1 MKKKV
6 LSAIIAG
13 TLVFGT
19 ILPVVPL
26 SATPSVSEEVQVVQ
40 NKYGDLQAKVNE
52 LEEKVQIL
60 DNQISPLA
68 EKINQN
74 NNEIE
79 KINQEIDTT
88 KKDIEQTKKD
98 IAEKEDILGERLR
111 ELYKSGGQ
119 TSLISLIFGSNSLS
133 DLLSRVDS
141 ASRIVKLDNQVIDEV
156 VEKKDKLD
164 EKVSELKDKNDEI
177 VKINEDTQKQKDEL
191 DKKKAEQ
198 QLLVDEANAEREKY
212 ISENLIP
219 IERDMVKPQVDVC
232 SNSNS
237 SLDQLI
243 AARDQLRA
251 IRNASQIKSEVVD
264 KEVVDAIENA
274 KTLIS
279 QKEAAQAA
287 AVQPN
292 RGTGVTASGTAGSI
306 LSEAYKHL
314 GKSYVWG
321 ATGPNTFDCSGF
333 TSYVYSKVT
342 GRYIGRTTY
351 DQINAGREVS
361 YSEIQPGDL
370 VFPHS
375 GHVGIYIGNGQMIHA
390 PRTGDVIKVSSVYKF
405 WRARRILN

>member
-19 ILPVVPL
+19 ILPVVPV

-361 YSEIQPGDL
+361 YSELQPGDL

>member
-361 YSEIQPGDL
+361 YSELQPGDL

>member
-19 ILPVVPL
+19 ILPVVPV
-26 SATPSVSEEVQVVQ
+26 SATPSVNEEVQVVQ

-98 IAEKEDILGERLR
+98 IDEKENILGDRLR

-198 QLLVDEANAEREKY
+198 QVLVDEANAEKEKF

-219 IERDMVKPQVDVC
+219 LERDMVKPQVDVC
-232 SNSNS
+232 SNSGS
-237 SLDQLI
+237 SLDQLK

-251 IRNASQIKSEVVD
+251 IRSAGQIKSEVVD

-287 AVQPN
+287 VQPN
-292 RGTGVTASGTAGSI
+292 RGTGVTANGTAGAI

-333 TSYVYSKVT
+333 TSYVYKQVT
-342 GRYIGRTTY
+342 GQYIGRTTY
-351 DQINAGREVS
+351 DQINAGTEVS
-361 YSEIQPGDL
+361 YSNLQPGDL
-370 VFPHS
+370 VFPHD

-390 PRTGDVIKVSSVYKF
+390 PRTGDVIKVSSVYRF